1 MVAPSDMMDGRVE
14 AIKEALMAHGFG
26 NRVGEG
32 CGEVR
37 EPGPDLPLCLLPTW
51 TKQGP
56 ELQWAWDTGFSLD
69 LGPSCPC
76 HFTLGHVKRAG

>member
-14 AIKEALMAHGFG
+14 AIKGALMAHGFG

-37 EPGPDLPLCLLPTW
+37 EPRPDLPLRLLITW
-51 TKQGP
+51 AKQGP
-56 ELQWAWDTGFSLD
+56 ELQWA
-69 LGPSCPC
+69 
-76 HFTLGHVKRAG
+76 